1 MRNRPSLFLSLLLS
15 ACAAALSGSAL
26 AAGKAGSL
34 SVEQI
39 ADRHVA
45 ARGGLSA
52 WRALQT
58 LSVSGK
64 LDAGAGDSLKR
75 STTIAQQG
83 AGASGRHSQRAAA
96 AAAAGTAT
104 EQVQLP
110 FRLEVKKPHKTRF
123 EIDFAGKT
131 AVQVYD
137 GEHGWKFR
145 PYLNRDD
152 VEPFTAEEAKSAA
165 SRPQLED
172 PLLDYASKGTQI
184 ALEGT
189 EPIGGHDAYRLKLTL
204 RSGDVQHV
212 WIDAQ
217 SFLDVK
223 VEGIPHRMDGKMRN
237 VFVHQK
243 DFRTVKGLVIPYLYV
258 TEVEGYPGGHKMVV
272 ESVTVNPALD
282 DSHFAKPQVPV
293 AAAPETPAPPASS
306 SKSVPAK
313 S

>member
-1 MRNRPSLFLSLLLS
+1 MSNRASLSMSFLLS
-15 ACAAALSGSAL
+15 ACAAFAL
-26 AAGKAGSL
+26 AATAAAAGKTAAL
-34 SVEQI
+34 SVDQI
-39 ADRHVA
+39 VDKHVA

-52 WRALQT
+52 WRALQA

-64 LDAGAGDSLKR
+64 LDAGTADSVER
-75 STTIAQQG
+75 SRLVAQQQV
-83 AGASGRHSQRAAA
+83 GASGRRAQRAAA
-96 AAAAGTAT
+96 AAAAKSAA

-110 FRLEVKKPHKTRF
+110 FRMEVKKPHRSRL

-152 VEPFTAEEAKSAA
+152 VEPFTAEEAKTEA
-165 SRPQLED
+165 SREALDD
-172 PLLDYASKGTQI
+172 PLMDYAAKGTRI

-189 EPIGGHDAYRLKLTL
+189 EALGGHDAYRLKLTL
-204 RSGDVQHV
+204 RNGDVQHV
-212 WIDAQ
+212 WVDAQ

-223 VEGIPHRMDGKMRN
+223 VEGIPRRMDGRMRK
-237 VFVHQK
+237 VFVEQRE
-243 DFRTVKGLVIPYLYV
+243 FRAEKGLVIPHLYV
-258 TEVEGYPGGHKMVV
+258 TTVEGYPGAHRMSI

-282 DSHFAKPQVPV
+282 DARFARPRPPV
-293 AAAPETPAPPASS
+293 AAAPATQPTPAAA
-306 SKSVPAK
+306 VRPAK

>member
-1 MRNRPSLFLSLLLS
+1 MRNRTPLLVSLLLS
-15 ACAAALSGSAL
+15 ASVASAL
-26 AAGKAGSL
+26 AAGKTASM

-45 ARGGLSA
+45 ARGGLGV
-52 WRALQT
+52 WHALQT

-64 LDAGAGDSLKR
+64 LDAGTADSIKR
-75 STTIAQQG
+75 SAIMAQQG
-83 AGASGRHSQRAAA
+83 TGASGRRAQRAAA
-96 AAAAGTAT
+96 VRAEP
-104 EQVQLP
+104 EQVQLQLP
-110 FRLEVKKPHKTRF
+110 FRMEIKRPHKSRL

-145 PYLNRDD
+145 PYLNRED
-152 VEPFTAEEAKSAA
+152 VEPFNAEEAKAEESRAA
-165 SRPQLED
+165 LDD
-172 PLLDYASKGTQI
+172 PLMDYAARGTRV

-189 EPIGGHDAYRLKLTL
+189 EAVDGHDAYKLRLTL
-204 RSGDVQHV
+204 KNGDTQHV
-212 WIDAQ
+212 WIDAH

-258 TEVEGYPGGHKMVV
+258 TEVEGYLGGHKMLV
-272 ESVTVNPALD
+272 ESVTVNPAID
-282 DSHFAKPQVPV
+282 DSQFAKPQVPV
-293 AAAPETPAPPASS
+293 AAAPETPALPASS
-306 SKSVPAK
+306 SKSVPAR

>member
-1 MRNRPSLFLSLLLS
+1 MRNRPSLFMSLLLS
-15 ACAAALSGSAL
+15 ACAAALSMGAL
-26 AAGKAGSL
+26 AAGKADAL

-39 ADRHVA
+39 VDRHAA

-58 LSVSGK
+58 LSISGK
-64 LDAGAGDSLKR
+64 LEAGTGDSLKR
-75 STTIAQQG
+75 STTIAQEG
-83 AGASGRHSQRAAA
+83 AGAGGRHAQRAAA
-96 AAAAGTAT
+96 AAARTAA

-110 FRLEVKKPHKTRF
+110 FRLEIKKPHKTRF

-172 PLLDYASKGTQI
+172 PLFDYASKGTQV

-189 EPIGGHDAYRLKLTL
+189 ELVEGHDAYRLKLTL
-204 RSGDVQHV
+204 KSGDVQHV
-212 WIDAQ
+212 WIDAH

-223 VEGIPHRMDGKMRN
+223 VEGIPRRMDGKMRN

-243 DFRTVKGLVIPYLYV
+243 DFRTVKGLAIPYLYV
-258 TEVEGYPGGHKMVV
+258 TEVEGYPGSHKMVV
-272 ESVTVNPALD
+272 ESVTVNPAID
-282 DSHFAKPQVPV
+282 DAQFAKPQAPV
-293 AAAPETPAPPASS
+293 AAAPQTPAPPASS
-306 SKSVPAK
+306 SKAVPAR